1 MVKHV
6 QSFCFAYLISVLLF
20 SLMSP
25 SSLLKLNRDLRERF
39 RLARQQLCTCI
50 MILLSQQDY
59 DVKVPNFTFCGG
71 FAHKTAIFFFFSSTL
86 IQSLRIQLQTTFS
99 KIWQTERDGISPLNL
114 KRGVERE
121 VTLRWCYTRRFA
133 TTIFSAPQHYNIVA
147 ILPQM
152 VATLFQHCEAVLC

>member
-25 SSLLKLNRDLRERF
+25 SSLLKLNRD
-39 RLARQQLCTCI
+39 QQLCTCI

-86 IQSLRIQLQTTFS
+86 IQSLRIQLQKTFS
-99 KIWQTERDGISPLNL
+99 SIWQTERDGISPLNL

-121 VTLRWCYTRRFA
+121 VTLRWCYTKRFA

-147 ILPQM
+147 ILSRM